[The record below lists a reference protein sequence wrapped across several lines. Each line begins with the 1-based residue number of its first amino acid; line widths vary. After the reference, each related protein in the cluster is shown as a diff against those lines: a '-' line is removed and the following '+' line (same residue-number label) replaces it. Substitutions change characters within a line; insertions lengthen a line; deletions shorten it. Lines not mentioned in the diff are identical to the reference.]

1 MKHCPKC
8 RVESRDDAEWCW
20 HCGYAY
26 EDEAA
31 RPTEP
36 AQCEEQAGST
46 PDPDEF
52 GSS

>member
-26 EDEAA
+26 EDEEAGTAA
-31 RPTEP
+31 PDP
-36 AQCEEQAGST
+36 AEAA
-46 PDPDEF
+46 PDPDALDPP
-52 GSS
+52 